1 MNLIVAADEGCAIG
15 RNKDLLYSLP
25 EDMKYFRR
33 MTTGKTVVMGQKTF
47 ESLPGMRPLP
57 KRVNIVLSDDCSFS
71 PEGVLV
77 VRSFRE
83 MFDAIAAYEPDDVM
97 LIGGGSLYNALAKYC
112 TRAYVT
118 WIEAKADDA
127 DTFIPDFRNLDGWS
141 LESISDGLETG
152 GYTVRFAVHLNS
164 APASFE
170 E

>member
-33 MTTGKTVVMGQKTF
+33 KTCGKTVIMGQKTF

-57 KRVNIVLSDDCSFS
+57 NRVNIVLSDNPAFC
-71 PEGVLV
+71 PEGVRV
-77 VRSFRE
+77 VRSFGE
-83 MFDAIAAYEPDDVM
+83 MFDAVSEYAPDDVM

-118 WIEAKADDA
+118 WIDAKTPDA
-127 DTFIPDFRNLDGWS
+127 DTFIPDFRTLEGWS
-141 LESISDGLETG
+141 LESISDTVETG
-152 GYTVRFAVHLNS
+152 GYNIRFAVHLNS
-164 APASFE
+164 SPAVFE